1 METGKTVAQYTYIH
15 IEALESLAPLWR
27 DTVVQASSLAKAE
40 TGRDFNVIK
49 LNQDGTSV
57 SLLDYPGFF
66 DEAFPVLRRYWTVDL
81 AKSKVRFRTYAESLN
96 PPILHRKELLLPKS
110 HPAIEA
116 FFKLTQAAEQVGL
129 FDDPWRIGFLRAWE
143 DLLALRGYRV
153 IGHELVPLG
162 NDEAAPATETDSFTG
177 VARHLT
183 ALSRNN
189 LSAPVQTLARLGW
202 LDGSKTVFD
211 YGCGRGGDVRGL
223 AENGITVSGWDPY
236 YAPDEPKHP
245 AHIVNLGFVINVI
258 EDPMERLEALQGAY
272 GLAEELLVVSAMLAN
287 PESIRGAPYGDGVLT
302 SRNTFQKY
310 YTQAEL
316 RGWLAETLDAEPV
329 PVAPGIFYVFKNQD
343 LEQRF
348 LLGRQVNR
356 RNVLKF
362 TRLSRPDKPLPADK
376 ANAKYQACQAVLET
390 LWETRISL
398 GRLPERSEIADAET
412 LVQHF
417 GSIPAALRF
426 IQGRKENA
434 EAILEQARLSRMD
447 DLRVYF
453 AEFQFRQRPA
463 YRHLE
468 AGLQRDIKAFFGDY
482 RQALEEGKTLL
493 FAAGRPETIAEAC
506 RVASEQGLGW
516 LEDSASLQL
525 HTSLIPQLPPVL
537 RVYVACGLKLY
548 GAPESAD
555 LIKIHIR
562 SGKLT
567 LLRLDDFLGKPL
579 PRLLQR
585 VKLKLREQDF
595 DVFEYG
601 GENANSHETRN
612 PPTGDNTVKFK
623 PSYRQGLPVS
633 RTQGGESG
641 LPSMATGFRQSLPER
656 RRKPVSTALP
666 LGEGRVRAEST
677 LYTPPYLYRKSR
689 YLNEEMPNYAEQLA
703 FDEAL
708 ENLKLFDLDGYG
720 PKPSDFDKKLE
731 AARWAID
738 GFSLVRSQ
746 TIPELDGPCGDHF
759 TYRQLI
765 ECGETQALTGL
776 PNLPKQPDSY
786 NALHD
791 LAVKILDPLID
802 YYGPVKL
809 TYGFSS
815 PELARRITGRIAP
828 KLDQHAACELN
839 RKGEPICPRLGAAVD
854 FIVED
859 EDMEEVARWIMAN
872 LPYDRLY
879 FYGKDRPIHVSYSD
893 SPAREAWEMREVGGR
908 RVPRVFK

>member
-15 IEALESLAPLWR
+15 IEALEPLAPLWR

-81 AKSKVRFRTYAESLN
+81 AQATVRFRSYAESLN
-96 PPILHRKELLLPKS
+96 PPILHRKELLLPES
-110 HPAIEA
+110 HPFRESFAN
-116 FFKLTQAAEQVGL
+116 LTSTAEQVGL
-129 FDDPWRIGFLRAWE
+129 FDDPRRIGFLRAWE
-143 DLLALRGYRV
+143 ALLALRGYRV

-162 NDEAAPATETDSFTG
+162 NDEATPATETDSFTG

-567 LLRLDDFLGKPL
+567 LMCFDDFLGKPL

-585 VKLKLREQDF
+585 VKLKLREQVF

-601 GENANSHETRN
+601 GEH
-612 PPTGDNTVKFK
+612 
-623 PSYRQGLPVS
+623 
-633 RTQGGESG
+633 
-641 LPSMATGFRQSLPER
+641 
-656 RRKPVSTALP
+656 
-666 LGEGRVRAEST
+666 
-677 LYTPPYLYRKSR
+677 TPPYLYRKSR

-708 ENLKLFDLDGYG
+708 ENLNLFNLDGYG
-720 PKPSDFDKKLE
+720 PKPAEFDKLLE
-731 AARWAID
+731 AARWAIED
-738 GFSLVRSQ
+738 FLLVRSQ
-746 TIPELDGPCGDHF
+746 TIPSPDSPCGLHF

-791 LAVKILDPLID
+791 LAVKIFDPLID
-802 YYGPVKL
+802 YYGPVKI

-908 RVPRVFK
+908 RVPRVFNCP